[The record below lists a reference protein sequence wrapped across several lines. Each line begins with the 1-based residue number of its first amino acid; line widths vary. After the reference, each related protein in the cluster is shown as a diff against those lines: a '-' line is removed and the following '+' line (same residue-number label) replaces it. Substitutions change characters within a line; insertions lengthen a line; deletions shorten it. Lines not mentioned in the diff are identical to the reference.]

1 MESDLLDKLIEN
13 IGNLASVYYQPPEK
27 FVKKLRESENLR
39 EQEELEDIQAGEEF
53 LQDIGDPGKDAYE
66 GVQVQE
72 NTNNNNDFQSQ

>member
-39 EQEELEDIQAGEEF
+39 E
-53 LQDIGDPGKDAYE
+53 
-66 GVQVQE
+66 
-72 NTNNNNDFQSQ
+72 